1 VTERRAVVVGA
12 GIGGLAAGI
21 ALQRAGWA
29 VTVLERASELR
40 PLGAGLSIWPN
51 GVNALRELG
60 LGGLADTA
68 EPVGGALRRAD
79 GGVLGEFDPEAIE
92 ERYGA
97 PLIGVHRA
105 DLHAALIG
113 GAREASLQLGVEVV
127 GLDSEGVLLEGGERR
142 DADLVVGAD
151 GLGSVV
157 RAAVVGD
164 GEPVDSGIVAYRGVV
179 DSTEDVPS
187 GEWWGPGVVGGLL
200 ALSGGRVYWYLA
212 HRAHSG
218 ADAIEDL
225 AARFADPVPRLIRAT
240 DPGAVLTHRLY
251 DREPVDG
258 WSRGAA
264 TLLGDAAHPMLPF
277 LGQGACS
284 ALGDAVALGKA
295 LAGAVDVEH
304 GLADYERARV
314 DVTNLRVRRSRT
326 AARAVFAPAGLRLV
340 RNALIRALPSS
351 VRLRQLDPVVG
362 AP

>member
-1 VTERRAVVVGA
+1 MTQGRAVVVGA
-12 GIGGLAAGI
+12 GVGGLAAGI

-51 GVNALRELG
+51 GVKALRDLG
-60 LGGLADTA
+60 LGGLTDTA

-79 GGVLGEFDPEAIE
+79 GSVLGEFDPAAIE
-92 ERYGA
+92 ERFGA

-127 GLDSEGVLLEGGERR
+127 GLDAGGVLLASGERR

-151 GLGSVV
+151 GIGSVI
-157 RAAVVGD
+157 RASLVGD

-179 DSTEDVPS
+179 ESTLDVPA
-187 GEWWGPGVVGGLL
+187 GEWWGSGVIAGLL
-200 ALSGGRVYWYLA
+200 PLTGGRVYWYLA
-212 HRAHSG
+212 HHGDPDEERIH
-218 ADAIEDL
+218 EL
-225 AARFADPVPRLIRAT
+225 AASFGEPVPRLIAAT
-240 DPGAVLTHRLY
+240 DPDAVLTHRLY

-284 ALGDAVALGKA
+284 ALGDAVALG
-295 LAGAVDVEH
+295 AGLQEATDVEA
-304 GLADYERARV
+304 GLAAYDRARV
-314 DVTNLRVRRSRT
+314 QVSNLRVRRSRT
-326 AARAVFAPAGLRLV
+326 AARAVFAPAGLRAV
-340 RNALIRALPSS
+340 RNLLIRALPSS
-351 VRLRQLDPVVG
+351 ARLRQLDPVVG
-362 AP
+362 RP